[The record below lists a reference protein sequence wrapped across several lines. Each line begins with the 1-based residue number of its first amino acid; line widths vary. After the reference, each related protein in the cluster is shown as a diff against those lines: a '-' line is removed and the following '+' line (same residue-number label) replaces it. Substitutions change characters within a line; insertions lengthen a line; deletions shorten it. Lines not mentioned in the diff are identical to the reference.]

1 MKPMSESS
9 KAPVSSPGAP
19 ERGLL
24 VPVAVG
30 LLLVLTPGE
39 AAGYI
44 DPISGSIILQ
54 VLGAALLGAALS
66 VKRVWAGISGVCTR
80 VWDRISRPWRE

>member
-1 MKPMSESS
+1 MKPMSESNRARPS
-9 KAPVSSPGAP
+9 GPDAP

-30 LLLVLTPGE
+30 LLLMLTPGE

-66 VKRVWAGISGVCTR
+66 VKRVWAGMSGICTR
-80 VWDRISRPWRE
+80 VWDRLSRPWRQ